1 MKLLIIED
9 EQELADSIISYLAG
23 NGFVCEKANSV
34 SMAIDKISNYEYDC
48 ILLDLM
54 IWDED
59 GFEILKVLKRQHK
72 KEGVIIISAKESL
85 ETRIE
90 GLQLGADDYLTKPFH
105 LSELLVRIQAVLRRK
120 NFKGNNL
127 VIYSEII
134 IDTFSK
140 TVKVKDKKIEITKKE
155 IDLLLYLIG
164 NENRV
169 LSKSAIA
176 EHLSGDMAE
185 MLDNHDFVYAH
196 IKNLKNKLKDA
207 GCPDYIKTVYG
218 LGYKWQNE

>member
-90 GLQLGADDYLTKPFH
+90 GLQLGADDYL
-105 LSELLVRIQAVLRRK
+105 
-120 NFKGNNL
+120 
-127 VIYSEII
+127 
-134 IDTFSK
+134 
-140 TVKVKDKKIEITKKE
+140 
-155 IDLLLYLIG
+155 
-164 NENRV
+164 
-169 LSKSAIA
+169 
-176 EHLSGDMAE
+176 
-185 MLDNHDFVYAH
+185 
-196 IKNLKNKLKDA
+196 
-207 GCPDYIKTVYG
+207 
-218 LGYKWQNE
+218 

>member
-59 GFEILKVLKRQHK
+59 GFEILKELKRQHK